1 MRSELTGYSQPENA
15 WFPEMVDR
23 KLTNLDRKLTIK
35 FQREK
40 LLEREREI
48 G

>member
-23 KLTNLDRKLTIK
+23 KLTIK